1 MKERHLA
8 LVVED
13 HPETA
18 EDLVQI
24 LESIDCTS
32 VVVDNA
38 EDAERQ
44 VQEKSFCLILLDL
57 EIKRGPDAIK
67 GHVEHGKSVLR
78 TIRATCGDYNGNAFT
93 LPVLIVSGFARERD
107 PAVDVMKSGASDIIQ
122 KPFVS
127 GHVSERIRQALQDS
141 GRRTHDACSALPRR
155 RTVNPDDEIVLAI
168 PGDRVRRRRTRVTV
182 AGNPVELTDASLKI
196 LLNLMLARQK
206 GVMANKVDMG
216 ANAEQGFKGISNLR
230 NELKVA
236 VGNFEI
242 VENKYHGDYCFID
255 RVRIGECAFEKL
267 QQIGNHAIST
277 LVEQL
282 RGPSSGPA
290 KESEGNSSKFP
301 PHRRRSQK

>member
-1 MKERHLA
+1 MKDRHLA
-8 LVVED
+8 LIVED
-13 HPETA
+13 HHETA
-18 EDLVQI
+18 EDLGQI
-24 LESIDCTS
+24 LESIDCGS

-38 EDAERQ
+38 EDAVKQ

-78 TIRATCGDYNGNAFT
+78 TIRARYGDYNGNAFT

-141 GRRTHDACSALPRR
+141 GRRTHDACGALPAH
-155 RTVNPDDEIVLAI
+155 RTVNPDDEILLAI
-168 PGDRVRRRRTRVTV
+168 PGDRIRRRRTRVIV

-196 LLNLMLARQK
+196 LLHLMVARQK
-206 GVMANKVDMG
+206 GAMANKVDMG

-236 VGNFEI
+236 LGNVDI
-242 VENKYHGDYCFID
+242 VENKYHGDYCLID
-255 RVRIGECAFEKL
+255 RVRIGECAFENL
-267 QQIGNHAIST
+267 RQIGDHAIST

-282 RGPSSGPA
+282 QGPPSGA
-290 KESEGNSSKFP
+290 AQKSEGNSTKFP
-301 PHRRRSQK
+301 THRHRS